1 MMDQRLIQ
9 QLEKKINYTFADLS
23 LLEQALTHRSFKAKN
38 NERLEFLGD
47 SILNFIVAEIL
58 FHKFPALSEGDLSRL
73 RSDLV
78 KSKTLS
84 DIAIKLDLG
93 NYVRLGEGELKSA
106 GWRRPSILADCL
118 EAIMAAIYLDSNLE
132 TVKQFI
138 STWFYDLIENIDP
151 KKIDKDA
158 KSLVQEL
165 LQAQQISRPKYTI
178 ASISGEAHAQTFD
191 VLCEIE
197 KLGIHSTGQA
207 TSRKEAEQIAALRAI
222 DMLKK
227 IKS

>member
-9 QLEKKINYTFADLS
+9 QLEKKINYTFADSS

-58 FHKFPALSEGDLSRL
+58 FHKFPALPEGDLSRL

-151 KKIDKDA
+151 KKLIKMPSLCC
-158 KSLVQEL
+158 KSFCRPSKFLDQNIQL
-165 LQAQQISRPKYTI
+165 LQFQVKHMPKHLT
-178 ASISGEAHAQTFD
+178 
-191 VLCEIE
+191 
-197 KLGIHSTGQA
+197 
-207 TSRKEAEQIAALRAI
+207 
-222 DMLKK
+222 
-227 IKS
+227 